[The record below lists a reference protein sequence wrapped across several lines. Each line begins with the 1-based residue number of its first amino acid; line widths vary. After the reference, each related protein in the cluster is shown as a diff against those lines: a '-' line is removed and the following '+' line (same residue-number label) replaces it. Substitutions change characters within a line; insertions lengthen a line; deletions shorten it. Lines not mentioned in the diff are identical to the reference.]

1 MRMRRGELF
10 CEPMSA
16 ENDARLSADFFAELA
31 SELLAHRE
39 LEMSFLCSNEAL
51 HMGVDAQRVLY
62 ERWMYFMLRG
72 EFENA
77 WCEADI
83 ALTAGRTSGEPPAD
97 TPFHLRRVWDGSA
110 VEGRNVLVRCFHGLG
125 DTIQF
130 VRYVPLLKKVAARVY
145 LECQSELVRLLEMA
159 PGMDG
164 VLFVSND
171 ADAAED
177 RVEIEMMELPY
188 AFRTTMETI
197 PREVP
202 YLRVPPLDTQNERRG
217 FPATSFKIGLA
228 WSSGD
233 WDPQRDIRLGQLL
246 PLRAI
251 PGIAFFS
258 VQRGAAAREI
268 GEVPELQIIQTER
281 ESGTTVDT
289 AATIHEMDL
298 IISVDTMVA
307 HLAGAL
313 GKPSWLLLPYCAD
326 WRWMIAREDS
336 PWYPTMR
343 IFRQID
349 PGDWEPVIAS
359 VTASLE
365 RSLRP
370 ARKSV
375 SA

>member
-1 MRMRRGELF
+1 
-10 CEPMSA
+10 MSA
-16 ENDARLSADFFAELA
+16 ENDARLAADFFADLA
-31 SELLAHRE
+31 SEFLTHRE
-39 LEMSFLCSNEAL
+39 LEMSFACSNEAL

-77 WCEADI
+77 WCEADF
-83 ALTAGRTSGEPPAD
+83 AAAAGRASAEQPAD
-97 TPFHLRRVWDGSA
+97 TPFYLRRVWDGSG
-110 VEGRNVLVRCFHGLG
+110 VKGRNVLVRCFHGLG

-145 LECQSELVRLLEMA
+145 LECQRELVPLLEMA
-159 PGMDG
+159 PGMEG
-164 VLFVSND
+164 VLFVSNEAEA
-171 ADAAED
+171 ADD

-188 AFRTTMETI
+188 AFRTTVETI
-197 PREVP
+197 PRDVP
-202 YLRVPPLDTQNERRG
+202 YLRVPPLATQNGGRG
-217 FPATSFKIGLA
+217 FPATSFRIGLA

-233 WDPQRDIRLGQLL
+233 WDAQRDIPLRELL
-246 PLRAI
+246 PLRAV
-251 PGIAFFS
+251 PEIALYS
-258 VQRGAAAREI
+258 VQRGARARAI
-268 GEVPELQIIQTER
+268 AEVPELHIIQTER

-313 GKPSWLLLPYCAD
+313 AKPIWLLLPYCAD

-343 IFRQID
+343 IFRQTE
-349 PGDWEPVIAS
+349 PGDWEPVIARL
-359 VTASLE
+359 AAALE
-365 RSLRP
+365 QGRRP

-375 SA
+375 PA